1 MGKTRQNAPLRWI
14 MGNKGVDAK
23 AHGGI
28 KGVDA
33 KAHGGIRTRVLPIRS
48 RSPIHSATRAPA
60 HGGGR
65 TRIVPLRKG
74 ARYPI
79 APRER
84 SHGRTRTADLLVRN
98 QTLSSPELHGRCTVG
113 MGAMVA

>member
-1 MGKTRQNAPLRWI
+1 MQNKSPRRDSNPRATDQKSVAYPL
-14 MGNKGVDAK
+14 GHAG
-23 AHGGI
+23 
-28 KGVDA
+28 
-33 KAHGGIRTRVLPIRS
+33 T
-48 RSPIHSATRAPA
+48 A

-84 SHGRTRTADLLVRN
+84 SHGRTRTAVLLVRN